1 LHLGVAQ
8 HADFSKISNQQS
20 EIRNP
25 FMTDLRYA
33 LRQLAKSPGFTVV
46 AVLTLALAIGANTAV
61 LSLVNALL
69 IRPLPY
75 KAPESLVLLWER
87 FPTQGLERI
96 PVSAPEYLDYEKQ
109 ATSFEKI
116 GAFNYAAYNLT
127 TGDVP
132 ERVSGAVVSPTLF
145 PLLGVEPIKGRVFT
159 QEEGGQGRDD
169 VVIISARL
177 WERRFNSDPTIVGNK
192 ISLNGRPHTVVG
204 IMPRKFDFP
213 LPLFNVQGSRFA
225 SRPDIWKPIAFI
237 NDELSARYS
246 RSYGVIGRLRRG
258 VSNAQ
263 AQIDT
268 ITANFRQTNPKNY
281 PAGLTEF
288 GAKLYPLQD
297 QVVGPMR
304 TGLWIL
310 LGAVTLVLLIA
321 CANLTIMLLARAASR
336 EREMAIR
343 VALGASLKRMLRQLL
358 TESVLV
364 SILGGTAGVLLAIWA
379 IDLLRMIGAQ
389 TVPRLRE
396 VNLDL
401 SVLAMTFGVAVATGI
416 LFGLVPAIVSAK
428 PELTEAL
435 KEGGR
440 GSTGGAHRNRLRN
453 ALIVAETVLAL
464 VLLIGAGSLVKSFV
478 RLQNVSP
485 GFNPHN
491 VLTAEISLPV
501 EKYPRDPRGL
511 SVINFY
517 NEAKRRIKNIP
528 GVQHAAFTVMLPLSG
543 SNTDSSFIIEGQD
556 PKMTG
561 AYPDEEIR
569 DITPDYFRV
578 LETPLL
584 KGRFFTEADTAD
596 SPQVVIVNQA
606 FVKKY
611 FRDGEALGK
620 RISRDDTDPKW
631 ATIVGVVAD
640 IKHRGLDTE
649 AQPEYYLPHTQ
660 GPDREMVL
668 AVRSAQDARTLAHT
682 VQEELRNV
690 DADIP
695 LSNVRTLDA
704 VVADSIAPR
713 RLSVVLLSA
722 FSGIALLLASVGMY
736 GVMSFLVVQRT
747 HEIGVRMALGAQRS
761 DVLRMVIGHAAKLL
775 GIGAAIGLP
784 IAFFSNSALR
794 TLLYQ
799 VGPFDLSIFLAVTLI
814 LAAVALLASYIPAVR
829 ATRAD
834 PMLALAHNA

>member
-1 LHLGVAQ
+1 
-8 HADFSKISNQQS
+8 
-20 EIRNP
+20 
-25 FMTDLRYA
+25 MTDLRYA
-33 LRQLAKSPGFTVV
+33 LRQLVKSPGFTVV
-46 AVLTLALAIGANTAV
+46 ALATLALAIGANTAV
-61 LSLVNALL
+61 LSLINALL
-69 IRPLPY
+69 IRPLSY

-132 ERVSGAVVSPTLF
+132 ERVSGAVVSPALF
-145 PLLGVEPIKGRVFT
+145 SLLGVEPIKGRVFT
-159 QEEGGQGRDD
+159 QEEGAQGRDD
-169 VVIISARL
+169 VVIISERL
-177 WERRFNSDPTIVGNK
+177 WERRFSSDSTIVGNK
-192 ISLNGRPHTVVG
+192 ILLNGRPHTVVG
-204 IMPRKFDFP
+204 IMPLKFDFP

-225 SRPDIWKPIAFI
+225 SRADIWKPIAFS

-246 RSYGVIGRLRRG
+246 RNYGVIGRLRQG
-258 VSNAQ
+258 VSNAQAQ

-268 ITANFRQTNPKNY
+268 ITANFRQANPKNY
-281 PAGLTEF
+281 PPGLTEF

-321 CANLTIMLLARAASR
+321 CANLTTMLLARAAAR
-336 EREMAIR
+336 ERELAIR

-364 SILGGTAGVLLAIWA
+364 SILGGTAGVLLAIWG
-379 IDLLRMIGAQ
+379 IDLLRTIGAQ

-401 SVLAMTFGVAVATGI
+401 SVLTMTLGVAVGTGI
-416 LFGLVPAIVSAK
+416 LFGLVPAVVSAK

-440 GSTGGAHRNRLRN
+440 GSTGGARRNRLRN
-453 ALIVAETVLAL
+453 ALVVAETVLAL
-464 VLLIGAGSLVKSFV
+464 VLLIGAGLLVKSFV

-501 EKYPRDPRGL
+501 EKYPPGQP
-511 SVINFY
+511 VINFY
-517 NEAKRRIKNIP
+517 KEAERRIKNIP
-528 GVQHAAFTVMLPLSG
+528 GIQHAAFTVVLPLSG

-569 DITPDYFRV
+569 DVTPDYFRV

-584 KGRFFTEADTAD
+584 KGRFFAEADTAD
-596 SPQVVIVNQA
+596 SPPVVIVNQA
-606 FVKKY
+606 FMKKY

-620 RISRDDTDPKW
+620 RISRDDTNPKW

-640 IKHRGLDTE
+640 IKHRGLDME

-660 GPDREMVL
+660 GADREMIL
-668 AVRSAQDARTLAHT
+668 AVRSAQDARTLART
-682 VQEELRNV
+682 VREELRNV
-690 DADIP
+690 DPDIP
-695 LSNVRTLDA
+695 LSNVRTFDA
-704 VVADSIAPR
+704 VVADSVAPR

-736 GVMSFLVVQRT
+736 GVISFLVVQRT

-784 IAFFSNSALR
+784 VAFFSNSALR

-799 VGPFDLSIFLAVTLI
+799 VSPFDLSIFLVVTLI
-814 LAAVALLASYIPAVR
+814 LAGVALLASCIPALR
-829 ATRAD
+829 AARAD
-834 PMLALAHNA
+834 PVIALSHNA

>member
-1 LHLGVAQ
+1 
-8 HADFSKISNQQS
+8 
-20 EIRNP
+20 
-25 FMTDLRYA
+25 MTDLRYA

-132 ERVSGAVVSPTLF
+132 ERVSGAIVSPALF

-159 QEEGGQGRDD
+159 QEESRQGRDD

-225 SRPDIWKPIAFI
+225 SRPDIWKPIAFT

-246 RSYGVIGRLRRG
+246 RSYGVIGRLRQG
-258 VSNAQ
+258 VSNAR
-263 AQIDT
+263 AQVEIDT
-268 ITANFRQTNPKNY
+268 ITANFRQMNPKNY
-281 PAGLTEF
+281 PPGLTEF

-321 CANLTIMLLARAASR
+321 CANLTIMLLARATSR

-440 GSTGGAHRNRLRN
+440 GLTGGAHRNRLRN

-501 EKYPRDPRGL
+501 EKYPRDPRGQA
-511 SVINFY
+511 VINFY
-517 NEAKRRIKNIP
+517 NEAERRIKNIP

-584 KGRFFTEADTAD
+584 KGRFFTEADTVD

-660 GPDREMVL
+660 APDREMVL

-690 DADIP
+690 DPDIP

-704 VVADSIAPR
+704 VVADSVAPR
-713 RLSVVLLSA
+713 RLSVVLLTA

-736 GVMSFLVVQRT
+736 GVISFLVVQRT

-775 GIGAAIGLP
+775 GTGAAIGLP

-799 VGPFDLSIFLAVTLI
+799 VGPFDLSIFLIVTLI
-814 LAAVALLASYIPAVR
+814 LAGVALLSSYIPALR
-829 ATRAD
+829 AARAD
-834 PMLALAHNA
+834 PVVALGHDV

>member
-1 LHLGVAQ
+1 
-8 HADFSKISNQQS
+8 
-20 EIRNP
+20 
-25 FMTDLRYA
+25 MTDLRYA

-46 AVLTLALAIGANTAV
+46 AVLTLALSIGANTAV

-132 ERVSGAVVSPTLF
+132 ERVSGAVVSPALF

-159 QEEGGQGRDD
+159 QEEVGQGRDD

-225 SRPDIWKPIAFI
+225 SRPDIWKPIAFT

-246 RSYGVIGRLRRG
+246 RSYGVIGRLRQG
-258 VSNAQ
+258 ASSAQAQ

-343 VALGASLKRMLRQLL
+343 VALGASLKRILRQLL

-364 SILGGTAGVLLAIWA
+364 SILGG
-379 IDLLRMIGAQ
+379 
-389 TVPRLRE
+389 
-396 VNLDL
+396 
-401 SVLAMTFGVAVATGI
+401 
-416 LFGLVPAIVSAK
+416 
-428 PELTEAL
+428 
-435 KEGGR
+435 
-440 GSTGGAHRNRLRN
+440 
-453 ALIVAETVLAL
+453 
-464 VLLIGAGSLVKSFV
+464 
-478 RLQNVSP
+478 
-485 GFNPHN
+485 
-491 VLTAEISLPV
+491 
-501 EKYPRDPRGL
+501 
-511 SVINFY
+511 
-517 NEAKRRIKNIP
+517 
-528 GVQHAAFTVMLPLSG
+528 
-543 SNTDSSFIIEGQD
+543 
-556 PKMTG
+556 
-561 AYPDEEIR
+561 
-569 DITPDYFRV
+569 
-578 LETPLL
+578 
-584 KGRFFTEADTAD
+584 
-596 SPQVVIVNQA
+596 
-606 FVKKY
+606 
-611 FRDGEALGK
+611 
-620 RISRDDTDPKW
+620 
-631 ATIVGVVAD
+631 
-640 IKHRGLDTE
+640 
-649 AQPEYYLPHTQ
+649 
-660 GPDREMVL
+660 
-668 AVRSAQDARTLAHT
+668 
-682 VQEELRNV
+682 
-690 DADIP
+690 
-695 LSNVRTLDA
+695 
-704 VVADSIAPR
+704 
-713 RLSVVLLSA
+713 
-722 FSGIALLLASVGMY
+722 
-736 GVMSFLVVQRT
+736 
-747 HEIGVRMALGAQRS
+747 
-761 DVLRMVIGHAAKLL
+761 
-775 GIGAAIGLP
+775 
-784 IAFFSNSALR
+784 
-794 TLLYQ
+794 
-799 VGPFDLSIFLAVTLI
+799 
-814 LAAVALLASYIPAVR
+814 
-829 ATRAD
+829 
-834 PMLALAHNA
+834 

>member
-1 LHLGVAQ
+1 
-8 HADFSKISNQQS
+8 
-20 EIRNP
+20 
-25 FMTDLRYA
+25 MTDFRYA

-132 ERVSGAVVSPTLF
+132 EHVSGAVVSPALF

-192 ISLNGRPHTVVG
+192 ISLNSRPHTVVG

-225 SRPDIWKPIAFI
+225 SRPDIWKPIAFT

-246 RSYGVIGRLRRG
+246 RSYGVIGRLRQG
-258 VSNAQ
+258 VSSAQAQ

-416 LFGLVPAIVSAK
+416 LFGLVPAVVSAK

-464 VLLIGAGSLVKSFV
+464 VLLIGAGLLVKSFV

-511 SVINFY
+511 TVINFY
-517 NEAKRRIKNIP
+517 NEAERRIKNIP

-620 RISRDDTDPKW
+620 RISRDDTNPKW

-660 GPDREMVL
+660 APDREMVL

-704 VVADSIAPR
+704 VVADSVAPR

-775 GIGAAIGLP
+775 GMGAAIGLP

-799 VGPFDLSIFLAVTLI
+799 VGPFDLSIFLIVTLI
-814 LAAVALLASYIPAVR
+814 LSGVALLASYIPALR
-829 ATRAD
+829 AARAD
-834 PMLALAHNA
+834 PVIALSHNA

>member
-1 LHLGVAQ
+1 
-8 HADFSKISNQQS
+8 
-20 EIRNP
+20 
-25 FMTDLRYA
+25 MTDLRYA
-33 LRQLAKSPGFTVV
+33 FRQLAKSPGFTLV
-46 AVLTLALAIGANTAV
+46 AILTLALAIGANTAV
-61 LSLVNALL
+61 LSLVNELL

-159 QEEGGQGRDD
+159 QEEGGQRRDD

-225 SRPDIWKPIAFI
+225 SRPDIWKPIAFT

-263 AQIDT
+263 AQAQIDT
-268 ITANFRQTNPKNY
+268 VTANFRQMNPKNY

-401 SVLAMTFGVAVATGI
+401 SVLAMTFGVAVVTGI

-511 SVINFY
+511 AVINFY
-517 NEAKRRIKNIP
+517 NEAERRIKNIP

-799 VGPFDLSIFLAVTLI
+799 VGPFDLSIFLIVTLI
-814 LAAVALLASYIPAVR
+814 LAGVALFASYIPALR
-829 ATRAD
+829 AARAD
-834 PMLALAHNA
+834 PVVALGHDI

>member
-1 LHLGVAQ
+1 
-8 HADFSKISNQQS
+8 
-20 EIRNP
+20 
-25 FMTDLRYA
+25 MTDLRYA
-33 LRQLAKSPGFTVV
+33 FRQLVKSP
-46 AVLTLALAIGANTAV
+46 IGANTAV

-132 ERVSGAVVSPTLF
+132 ERVSGAVVSPALF

-159 QEEGGQGRDD
+159 QDEGRQGRDD
-169 VVIISARL
+169 IVIISARL

-192 ISLNGRPHTVVG
+192 ILLNGRPHTVVG

-225 SRPDIWKPIAFI
+225 SRADIWKPIAFT

-258 VSNAQ
+258 VSSAQAQ

-321 CANLTIMLLARAASR
+321 CANLTTMLLARAASR

-364 SILGGTAGVLLAIWA
+364 SMLGGIAGVLLAIWA

-401 SVLAMTFGVAVATGI
+401 SVLAMTFGVAVVTGI
-416 LFGLVPAIVSAK
+416 LFGLVPALVSAK

-501 EKYPRDPRGL
+501 EKYPRDSRGL
-511 SVINFY
+511 PVINFY
-517 NEAKRRIKNIP
+517 NEAERRIKNIP
-528 GVQHAAFTVMLPLSG
+528 GVQHAAFTVVLPLSG

-596 SPQVVIVNQA
+596 SPLVVIVNQA

-620 RISRDDTDPKW
+620 RISRDDTNPKW

-640 IKHRGLDTE
+640 IKHRGLDME

-660 GPDREMVL
+660 GPDREMIL
-668 AVRSAQDARTLAHT
+668 AVRSAQDARTLAHS

-690 DADIP
+690 DPDIP
-695 LSNVRTLDA
+695 LSNVRTFDA
-704 VVADSIAPR
+704 VVADSVAPR

-736 GVMSFLVVQRT
+736 GVISFLVVQRT

-784 IAFFSNSALR
+784 VAVFSNSALR

-799 VGPFDLSIFLAVTLI
+799 VSPFDLSIFLVVTLI
-814 LAAVALLASYIPAVR
+814 LAGVALLASCIPALR
-829 ATRAD
+829 AARAD
-834 PMLALAHNA
+834 PVVALGHDV

>member
-1 LHLGVAQ
+1 
-8 HADFSKISNQQS
+8 
-20 EIRNP
+20 
-25 FMTDLRYA
+25 MTDLRYA

-132 ERVSGAVVSPTLF
+132 ERVSGAIVSPALF

-159 QEEGGQGRDD
+159 QEESRQGRDD

-225 SRPDIWKPIAFI
+225 SRPDIWKPIAFT

-246 RSYGVIGRLRRG
+246 RSYGVIGRLRQG
-258 VSNAQ
+258 VSNAR
-263 AQIDT
+263 AQVEIDT
-268 ITANFRQTNPKNY
+268 ITANFRQMNPKNY
-281 PAGLTEF
+281 PPGLTEF

-321 CANLTIMLLARAASR
+321 CANLTIMLLARATSR

-501 EKYPRDPRGL
+501 EKYPRDPRGQA
-511 SVINFY
+511 VINFY
-517 NEAKRRIKNIP
+517 NEAERRIKNIP

-584 KGRFFTEADTAD
+584 KGRFFTEADTVD

-660 GPDREMVL
+660 APDREMVL

-690 DADIP
+690 DPDIP

-704 VVADSIAPR
+704 VVADSVAPR
-713 RLSVVLLSA
+713 RLSVVLLTA

-736 GVMSFLVVQRT
+736 GVISFLVVQRT

-775 GIGAAIGLP
+775 GTGAAIGLP

-799 VGPFDLSIFLAVTLI
+799 VGPFDLSIFLIVTLI
-814 LAAVALLASYIPAVR
+814 LAGVALLSSYIPALR
-829 ATRAD
+829 AARAD
-834 PMLALAHNA
+834 PVVALGHDV

>member
-1 LHLGVAQ
+1 MLK
-8 HADFSKISNQQS
+8 D
-20 EIRNP
+20 IR
-25 FMTDLRYA
+25 FA
-33 LRQLAKSPGFTVV
+33 FRQLLKQPGFTLIAVV
-46 AVLTLALAIGANTAV
+46 TIALAIGANTAV

-75 KAPESLVLLWER
+75 QAPNQLVLLWER
-87 FPTQGLERI
+87 SPPQGLERI

-109 ATSFEKI
+109 LTSFEKI

-132 ERVSGAVVSPTLF
+132 ERVTGAVVSPSVF
-145 PLLGVEPIKGRVFT
+145 PLLGADAVKGRVFT
-159 QEEGGQGRDD
+159 RAEGAEGRDD
-169 VVIISARL
+169 VVVISARL
-177 WERRFNSDPTIVGNK
+177 WQRRFNSDPTIVGNK

-204 IMPRKFDFP
+204 IMPEQFDFP
-213 LPLFNVQGSRFA
+213 LPLFNVQGARFTSRA
-225 SRPDIWKPIAFI
+225 DIWKPIAFTK
-237 NDELSARYS
+237 DELAARYS
-246 RSYGVIGRLRRG
+246 RSYGVIARLRPAIS
-258 VSNAQ
+258 VAQ
-263 AQIDT
+263 AQAEIDT
-268 ITANFRQTNPKNY
+268 VTANFRQTNPKNY
-281 PAGLTEF
+281 PPETTAF

-297 QVVGPMR
+297 QIVGPMR

-310 LGAVTLVLLIA
+310 IGAVTLVLLIA
-321 CANLTIMLLARAASR
+321 CANLTTMLLARAASR

-343 VALGASLKRMLRQLL
+343 VALGAGWRRMLRQLL
-358 TESVLV
+358 TESVVL
-364 SILGGTAGVLLAIWA
+364 SILGGTAGVLLAMGA
-379 IDLLRMIGAQ
+379 LDVLRVIGAQ

-396 VNLDL
+396 VDLDL

-416 LFGLVPAIVSAK
+416 LFGLVPALISAQ

-453 ALIVAETVLAL
+453 GLIVAETVLAL
-464 VLLIGAGSLVKSFV
+464 VLLIGAGLLVKSFV

-501 EKYPRDPRGL
+501 QKYPRGL
-511 SVINFY
+511 PVINFY
-517 NEAKRRIKNIP
+517 AEAERRIKKIP

-556 PKMTG
+556 PKASG
-561 AYPDEEIR
+561 AFPDEEIR

-578 LETPLL
+578 LQTPLL
-584 KGRFFTEADTAD
+584 KGRFFSDADTAD
-596 SPQVVIVNQA
+596 SPPVVIVNQA

-620 RISRDDTDPKW
+620 RISRDDTNPKW

-668 AVRSAQDARTLAHT
+668 AVRSAQDARTLARAIRD
-682 VQEELRNV
+682 ELRNI
-690 DADIP
+690 DPDIP
-695 LSNVRTLDA
+695 LANVRTLDA
-704 VVADSIAPR
+704 VAADSIAPR

-736 GVMSFLVVQRT
+736 GVISFLVVQRT

-761 DVLRMVIGHAAKLL
+761 DVLKMVVGHAAKLL
-775 GIGAAIGLP
+775 LIGAAIGLP
-784 IAFFSNSALR
+784 LAFFSNSALR
-794 TLLYQ
+794 TVLYK
-799 VGPFDLSIFLAVTLI
+799 VSPFDISIFLIVTAV
-814 LAAVALLASYIPAVR
+814 LAGIGLLASYLPAVR

-834 PMLALAHNA
+834 PMIALGHNT

>member
-1 LHLGVAQ
+1 
-8 HADFSKISNQQS
+8 
-20 EIRNP
+20 
-25 FMTDLRYA
+25 MTDLRYA

-132 ERVSGAVVSPTLF
+132 ERVSGAIVSPALF

-159 QEEGGQGRDD
+159 QEESRQGRDD

-225 SRPDIWKPIAFI
+225 SRPDIWKPIAFT

-246 RSYGVIGRLRRG
+246 RSYGVIGRLRQG
-258 VSNAQ
+258 VSNAR
-263 AQIDT
+263 AQVEIDT
-268 ITANFRQTNPKNY
+268 ITANFRQMNPKNY
-281 PAGLTEF
+281 PPGLTEF

-321 CANLTIMLLARAASR
+321 CANLTIMLLARATSR

-464 VLLIGAGSLVKSFV
+464 VLLIGAALLVKSFV

-501 EKYPRDPRGL
+501 EKYPRDPRGQA
-511 SVINFY
+511 VINFY
-517 NEAKRRIKNIP
+517 NEAELRIKNIP

-584 KGRFFTEADTAD
+584 KGRFFTEADTVD

-660 GPDREMVL
+660 APDREMVL

-690 DADIP
+690 DPDIP

-704 VVADSIAPR
+704 VVADSVAPR
-713 RLSVVLLSA
+713 RLSVVLLTA

-736 GVMSFLVVQRT
+736 GVISFLVVQRT

-775 GIGAAIGLP
+775 GTGAAIGLP

-799 VGPFDLSIFLAVTLI
+799 VGPFDLSIFLIVTLI
-814 LAAVALLASYIPAVR
+814 LAGVALLSSYIPALR
-829 ATRAD
+829 AARAD
-834 PMLALAHNA
+834 PVVALGHDV